1 MDCVVASD
9 SRTLPV
15 SRLTASEGTHEMTA
29 DFDTVDYFTDQSL
42 VPDPHPYFDHL
53 RSKCPVVRE
62 PNYGVLAIT
71 GYDEANTVLKDT
83 DTFSSCIAVGGPF
96 PPLPFTPEGDDIT
109 DLIATHRSQLPLF
122 EHMVTMDPPDHTN
135 ARSLLNRL
143 LTPSRLKENEDFM
156 WRLADECLDDF
167 IANGKCEFLSAY
179 AKPFSLLV
187 IADLLGV
194 PHEDHDEFRAVLGA
208 PRPGSQVGSLD
219 GEIVALNPLEWLDEK
234 FISYLEERRKTPKDD
249 VLTALATAKYPDGS
263 TPEVIDVVR
272 SATFLFAA
280 GQETTTKLLSA
291 SIKVLGDRPDIQ
303 AALRKDRSRIPI
315 FVEEALRMDAP
326 VKSQFRL
333 AKKHTEVGDTEVP
346 AGTILMVC
354 PGAVNRDP
362 VRFENPHEFS
372 LDRKNVREH
381 IAFGRGVHSCP
392 GGPLARVEGRV
403 SMERILDRMA
413 DITIDEEK
421 HGPAGARSYNYEPT
435 FILRGLTEINIEFT
449 PVT

>member
-1 MDCVVASD
+1 MA
-9 SRTLPV
+9 T
-15 SRLTASEGTHEMTA
+15 E
-29 DFDTVDYFTDQSL
+29 FDTVDYFTDQSL

-71 GYDEANTVLKDT
+71 GYDEANAVLKDT

-96 PPLPFTPEGDDIT
+96 PPLPFTPEGDDIS
-109 DLIATHRSQLPLF
+109 DLIAEHRSQLPLF

-167 IANGKCEFLSAY
+167 IADGQCEFLSAY

-194 PHEDHDEFRAVLGA
+194 PQKDHEEFRAVLGA
-208 PRPGSQVGSLD
+208 PTPGSQVGSLD
-219 GEIVALNPLEWLDEK
+219 GDIVALNPLEWLDEK
-234 FISYLEERRKTPKDD
+234 FIAYLEERRKEPKDD

-291 SIKVLGDRPDIQ
+291 SLKVLGDQPEIQ
-303 AALRKDRSRIPI
+303 QLLRDDRSRIGI

-333 AKKHTEVGDTEVP
+333 AKKNTTVGDVDVA
-346 AGTILMVC
+346 AGTIMMVC
-354 PGAVNRDP
+354 PGAANRDP
-362 VRFENPHEFS
+362 VRFADPHQFS

-381 IAFGRGVHSCP
+381 VAFGRGVHSCP

-403 SMERILDRMA
+403 SIERILDRMT
-413 DITIDEEK
+413 DITIDEAR
-421 HGPAGARSYNYEPT
+421 HGPAGDRSFDYEPT
-435 FILRGLTEINIEFT
+435 FILRGLTELNIKFT
-449 PVT
+449 PVA

>member
-1 MDCVVASD
+1 
-9 SRTLPV
+9 
-15 SRLTASEGTHEMTA
+15 MTA
-29 DFDTVDYFTDQSL
+29 DFDSVDYFTDQSL

-71 GYDEANTVLKDT
+71 GYDEANTVLKDS
-83 DTFSSCIAVGGPF
+83 DTYSSCIAVAGPF

-109 DLIATHRSQLPLF
+109 DQITEHRSLMPMF
-122 EHMVTMDPPDHTN
+122 EHMVTMDPPEHTN

-167 IANGKCEFLSAY
+167 IAAGQCEFLSAY
-179 AKPFSLLV
+179 AKPFSMLV

-194 PHEDHDEFRAVLGA
+194 PEEDHSQFRLKLGA
-208 PRPGSQVGSLD
+208 PQPGAVVGSLD
-219 GEIVALNPLEWLDEK
+219 GEAVASNPLEWLDET
-234 FISYLEERRKTPKDD
+234 FVAYLEDRRTSPRDD
-249 VLTALATAKYPDGS
+249 VLTALATAKFPDGS
-263 TPEVIDVVR
+263 TPPVIEVAR

-291 SIKVLGDRPDIQ
+291 SLRVLGDHPDIQ
-303 AALRKDRSRIPI
+303 DALRRDRSRIPI
-315 FVEEALRMDAP
+315 FVEESLRMDAP

-333 AKKHTEVGDTEVP
+333 AKKNTRLGDVDVP
-346 AGTILMVC
+346 AGTTMMVC

-403 SMERILDRMA
+403 SIERILDRMA
-413 DITIDEEK
+413 DITIDEDK
-421 HGPAGARSYNYEPT
+421 HGPADDRRYNYEPT
-435 FILRGLTEINIEFT
+435 FILRGLTELNIKFK
-449 PVT
+449 PVG